1 MAADLNVTE
10 RVIRLDGERGERGPA
25 VWLPWWPLVV
35 CSARQLLP
43 KAHHRS
49 HFCTQPKNN
58 QAQSVVV
65 RPRTLPHHDGVIVM
79 YTREERE
86 RMRETWSW
94 FFSWCWMKNWRGS
107 GLVFGVV
114 FIDTIDSRYM
124 YIYKIGGNDLFGS
137 MMEDPG
143 ILDILVKEDFIKLH
157 IWVSLFLDGN

>member
-79 YTREERE
+79 YTREEKGKNE
-86 RMRETWSW
+86 RNVILILLVMLDEELERKWFGLWSG
-94 FFSWCWMKNWRGS
+94 FY
-107 GLVFGVV
+107 
-114 FIDTIDSRYM
+114 RY
-124 YIYKIGGNDLFGS
+124 N
-137 MMEDPG
+137 
-143 ILDILVKEDFIKLH
+143 
-157 IWVSLFLDGN
+157 